1 MHRSREA
8 PGRLRI
14 IAGRLRGSKLS
25 VPDAPGLR
33 PTPERVRETLFNWL
47 APTIDGAQ
55 CLDLYAGTGALGLEA
70 LSRGAAHCVFVERDP
85 ALARALADTLA
96 RLKVDTGEVV
106 RGDALTWLAQAD
118 EQRFDLVFVDPPFGA
133 GAWQATL
140 HALEHGGRLKPAA
153 WIHVEAPAD
162 QDLTPPSNWHLHR
175 EGRAGSVQHRLYR
188 RDPVAASA

>member
-1 MHRSREA
+1 MHGSRQA

-47 APTIDGAQ
+47 APTIDGAH

-70 LSRGAAHCVFVERDP
+70 LSRGAAHCVFVERDA

-106 RGDALTWLAQAD
+106 RGDALSWLAQAG
-118 EQRFDLVFVDPPFGA
+118 ERRFDLVFVDPPFDA
-133 GAWQATL
+133 DAWQATL
-140 HALEHGGRLKPAA
+140 HALEQGGRLALGA
-153 WIHVEAPAD
+153 WIHVEASAEQAPA
-162 QDLTPPSNWHLHR
+162 PPANWHLHR
-175 EGRAGSVQHRLYR
+175 EGRAGSVRHRLYR
-188 RDPVAASA
+188 RDPAPAPA